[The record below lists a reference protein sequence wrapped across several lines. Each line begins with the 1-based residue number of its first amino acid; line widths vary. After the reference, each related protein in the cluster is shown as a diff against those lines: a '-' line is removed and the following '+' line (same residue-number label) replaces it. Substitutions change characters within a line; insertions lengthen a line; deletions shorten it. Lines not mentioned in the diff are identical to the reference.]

1 MTDRGLE
8 TLQQNQK
15 SVLNMRLAD
24 IGLRFVSSKLSI
36 TFGAM
41 KYQTR
46 FVRISE
52 NSTSASRY
60 NR

>member
-1 MTDRGLE
+1 MTDRGLQ
-8 TLQQNQK
+8 TLQQNRK

-46 FVRISE
+46 FVRICE

-60 NR
+60 NQ